1 MDAEEATLDGPADAA
16 PREPV
21 EGPLVRFAEVSRA
34 DVRAATFLK
43 AITWL
48 RVVLTPVVMALVL
61 VQRQG
66 ADDVAAALFAIAAVT
81 DFFDGRL
88 ARRWKQTTS
97 LGAFLD
103 TTADKLLVSGALI
116 ALVGIGRASAWVGFL
131 IVGREML
138 VFGLKGVASGAEGAV
153 VTPSFLGKAK
163 ANIQFLAI
171 FVAILRPEVM
181 VHGRF
186 LDEWLMWLAAAV
198 TLWSGID
205 YIGRYAGVFSRVR
218 GR

>member
-1 MDAEEATLDGPADAA
+1 MVPAGDARTGRETLIPFG
-16 PREPV
+16 
-21 EGPLVRFAEVSRA
+21 EVSRA
-34 DVRAATFLK
+34 DDRAATFLK

-48 RVVLTPVVMALVL
+48 RVVLTPIVMALVL
-61 VQRQG
+61 DQRDR
-66 ADDVAAALFAIAAVT
+66 ADTLAAALFAVAAVT

-103 TTADKLLVSGALI
+103 TTADKLLVSGVLI
-116 ALVGIGRASAWVGFL
+116 ALVAVGRASAWVGFL
-131 IVGREML
+131 IVAREML

-163 ANIQFLAI
+163 ANLQFVAI
-171 FVAILRPEVM
+171 FVAILRPDIVID
-181 VHGRF
+181 GRF

-205 YIGRYAGVFSRVR
+205 YVGRYAGVFSRVR